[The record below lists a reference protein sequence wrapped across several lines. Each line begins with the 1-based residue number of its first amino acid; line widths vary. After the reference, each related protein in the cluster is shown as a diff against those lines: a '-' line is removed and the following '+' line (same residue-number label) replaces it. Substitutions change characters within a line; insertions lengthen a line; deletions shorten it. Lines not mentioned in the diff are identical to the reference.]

1 MFGFKKNK
9 KDADKESQI
18 SESGNA
24 EKKALQAA
32 SAEETSDAAP
42 TKKKRSVLKKV
53 LILTIAATIL
63 AGAGFL
69 VFYFFFYHPDT
80 ALVYPEKKMAHVSLP
95 DEMLRFCF
103 ANMPDVYDS
112 LAEYDKDIQAF
123 DQEIQRI
130 VAVGEKYPDQAR
142 ITDKEKKVWEKSR
155 AVLEKSF
162 TKIQKTIREYYVL
175 CQVNVQDGTRVV
187 EEQKEELAKMAASFL
202 EPANAQLM
210 KLDTGEK
217 EAVPEGFFARQI
229 YKIKKK
235 FL

>member
-9 KDADKESQI
+9 KDAEQ
-18 SESGNA
+18 A
-24 EKKALQAA
+24 EQVTDSADAGKKAPQDSPPED
-32 SAEETSDAAP
+32 SADAVP
-42 TKKKRSVLKKV
+42 KKKKRSVLKKV
-53 LILTIAATIL
+53 LVLTIAATIL

-80 ALVYPEKKMAHVSLP
+80 TLVYPEKKMSHVSLP

-103 ANMPDVYDS
+103 SNMPDVYHS
-112 LAEYDKDIQAF
+112 LAEYDKDIQSF

-130 VAVGEKYPDQAR
+130 TAVGEKYPDQMR
-142 ITDKEKKVWEKSR
+142 ITDREKKVWEKSR
-155 AVLEKSF
+155 AALEKSF
-162 TKIQKTIREYYVL
+162 AKIQKTIREYYVL
-175 CQVNVQDGTRVV
+175 YQANPLAGAQLVA
-187 EEQKEELAKMAASFL
+187 EQKKELSSMAAGFL
-202 EPANAQLM
+202 GQAKAQLL

-217 EAVPEGFFARQI
+217 ETVPEGFFARQI